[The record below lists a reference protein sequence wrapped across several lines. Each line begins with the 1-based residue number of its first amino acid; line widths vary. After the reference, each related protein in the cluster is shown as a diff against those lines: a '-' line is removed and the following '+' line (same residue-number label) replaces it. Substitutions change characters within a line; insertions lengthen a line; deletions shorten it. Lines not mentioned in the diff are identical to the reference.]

1 MKTVGKRSQSPE
13 DRMTKR
19 PLLFLIASLFISLAA
34 QAHGPAIA
42 QTKSIPAPAD
52 VLGFTPG
59 DDRKLASWAKV
70 VEYFKRLAAT
80 SDRVKFEEIGK
91 STMGAPFVYA
101 TISAPENLQRLNE
114 YKKIQQ
120 QLADPRILG
129 AGNAGVPAR
138 TEREVRAKTADEDV
152 RPPSDR
158 RAAQLIARG
167 KTIVAITC
175 GIHSTEVGSYLSS
188 MLIAYRLASSNEPEV
203 QEILKNTIILLVPS
217 TNPDGVD
224 IVNNWYQKTLGT
236 PYEGTDPPELYHKYT
251 GHDDNRDW
259 YAFTQVETQ
268 LVVDKIL
275 NVWHPQIVHDIHQ
288 QGAFGSR
295 LFLPPYM
302 QPVEPNVPKQIVEG
316 YTELGN
322 YLAKEMRATGY
333 KGITTDSTYDAWSPS
348 RAYSHYHGGV
358 RILQET
364 ASCRLATP
372 ITLKF
377 EQLQSREGY
386 DPKKESANFGPL
398 WMGGE
403 WHLRDITN
411 TMTTVA
417 FLLLKHAA
425 QNREHWLERF
435 YEIEKEAVRPRPND
449 LFAYVIPL
457 EGNSGRLLDILER
470 AGVEFESPGRF
481 MLNGKVMP
489 QGTAVIRL
497 AQPYA
502 SFARALLI
510 PQKYPDLRDSQGRPI
525 PPYDVTAHALPLLQN
540 VSVIPVAKPLRL
552 PKPARE
558 TGGGMNGGC
567 GDPYPPRRAIYR
579 SFVPSM
585 DAGWT
590 SWVLDH
596 DLPPFKCLGWKPIF
610 DAEIRRGELSA
621 NYDTIIIPD
630 QPRAAILNGH
640 RKGTMPEEYTGGL
653 GEEGVKALRQFVE
666 AGGKLVFLN
675 RASDFAIEQFK
686 LPVRDV
692 VDGLPRTDFYVPG
705 SILRMELD
713 TNDPLA
719 KGMPKESIAWV
730 ENSPVFEV
738 IQATLRVGDQILAK
752 PSVHAIAWYPKDKD
766 PLLSG
771 WLLGGERI
779 KGKAALVQVDM
790 GKGRIILFG
799 FRPQYRGQSRA
810 TYPLFFNAIANR

>member
-1 MKTVGKRSQSPE
+1 MKRRLLLTLAA
-13 DRMTKR
+13 
-19 PLLFLIASLFISLAA
+19 LLFIALSIQSDALRLRTAALA
-34 QAHGPAIA
+34 QSK
-42 QTKSIPAPAD
+42 TIPAPAD

-70 VEYFKRLAAT
+70 VEYFQKLAAA

-91 STMGAPFVYA
+91 TTMGAPFVYA
-101 TISAPENLQRLNE
+101 TISAPENLAQLDE
-114 YKKIQQ
+114 YKNIQR

-129 AGNAGVPAR
+129 TTNLSLSN
-138 TEREVRAKTADEDV
+138 TADRKV
-152 RPPSDR
+152 AS
-158 RAAQLIARG
+158 LIARG
-167 KTIVAITC
+167 KTVVAITC

-188 MLIAYRLASSNEPEV
+188 MLIAYRLASSNEPEI

-236 PYEGTDPPELYHKYT
+236 PYEGTDPPELYHKYV

-322 YLAKEMRATGY
+322 YIAKEMRGAGF

-372 ITLKF
+372 ITVKF
-377 EQLQSREGY
+377 DQLRPGEGY
-386 DPKKESANFGPL
+386 DPRKDAANFGPV
-398 WMGGE
+398 WQGGE
-403 WHLRDITN
+403 WHIRDITN

-417 FLLLKHAA
+417 FLLMKHAA
-425 QNREHWLERF
+425 QNREHWLQRF
-435 YEIEKEAVRPRPND
+435 YEIEKEAVRPRNKGELQGFEIIGREGDPALLRQILNRGGVQVD
-449 LFAYVIPL
+449 YGHPRSVPTGNLAPLLMYV
-457 EGNSGRLLDILER
+457 S
-470 AGVEFESPGRF
+470 
-481 MLNGKVMP
+481 M
-489 QGTAVIRL
+489 

-502 SFARALLI
+502 SFAKALLES
-510 PQKYPDLRDSQGRPI
+510 QHYPDLRDATGRPI
-525 PPYDVTAHALPLLQN
+525 PPYDVTAHSLPLLMG
-540 VSVIPVAKPLRL
+540 VAV
-552 PKPARE
+552 
-558 TGGGMNGGC
+558 N
-567 GDPYPPRRAIYR
+567 PYYSSPRYQQVLVDEEAELNYFSKGSRVAIYK
-579 SFVPSM
+579 SHIPAI
-585 DAGWT
+585 DEGWT
-590 SWVLDH
+590 RWVLQQNGRTKPSTNMGQVISTGN
-596 DLPPFKCLGWKPIF
+596 PPFSSLA
-610 DAEIRRGELSA
+610 DAQVRAGHLV
-621 NYDTIIIPD
+621 NQYDTIIIPD
-630 QPRAAILNGH
+630 QPRAAILNGY
-640 RKGTMPEEYTGGL
+640 RAGTMPPEYTGGL
-653 GEEGVKALRQFVE
+653 GADGVEALREFVE
-666 AGGKLVFLN
+666 QGGTLVCLN

-705 SILRMELD
+705 SILRIELD
-713 TNDPLA
+713 TSNPIA
-719 KGMPKESIAWV
+719 KGMPKESIAWA

-738 IQATLRVGDQILAK
+738 SGTGVSPVNAEAQSATGRMPVPQVKI
-752 PSVHAIAWYPKDKD
+752 IAWYPKDKD

-771 WLLGGERI
+771 WLLGGDRI
-779 KGKAALVQVDM
+779 KGKAALVEVGL

-799 FRPQYRGQSRA
+799 FRPQYRGQSLA
-810 TYPLFFNAIANR
+810 TYPLFFNAIASR